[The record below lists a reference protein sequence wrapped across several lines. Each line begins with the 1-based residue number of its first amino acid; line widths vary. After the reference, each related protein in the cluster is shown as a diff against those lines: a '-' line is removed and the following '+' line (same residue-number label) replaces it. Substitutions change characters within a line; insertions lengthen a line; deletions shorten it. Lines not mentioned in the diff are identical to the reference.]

1 MESKRVCA
9 LYFSATGNTEK
20 TVATF
25 AETLA
30 EQLGVPWERLPFTKP
45 AERERD
51 YVFADTDLVV
61 VGTPTYAGKIPNKIL
76 PDLKARLHG
85 NGALAAAIVSFGNR
99 SYDNALAELWSVLMN
114 NGFHPVAAGAFV
126 GRHAFTDKLG
136 EGRPDWDDKRQMRQ
150 FAAQIAG
157 KLRSGRGETVAVPGV
172 PDAPYYIPKGV
183 DGEPVK
189 FLQAKPR
196 TDPGKCTNCGAC
208 ARLCPMGAIDPRD
221 VFRVP
226 GTCIKCQCCVRK
238 CTRHAKYFDD
248 PAFLSH
254 VAMLEHHF
262 TEPKKNEVF
271 L

>member
-1 MESKRVCA
+1 MEITKVWA
-9 LYFSATGNTEK
+9 LYYSATGTTDKAVNTI
-20 TVATF
+20 
-25 AETLA
+25 AEELDAQLTL
-30 EQLGVPWERLPFTKP
+30 PIERLSFTRP
-45 AERERD
+45 AERTGTHLFTAE
-51 YVFADTDLVV
+51 DLVV
-61 VGTPTYAGKIPNKIL
+61 VGSPTYAGRLPNKIA
-76 PDLKARLHG
+76 PDFRSGLRGEGTPAVPVVL
-85 NGALAAAIVSFGNR
+85 FGNR

-114 NGFHPVAAGAFV
+114 N
-126 GRHAFTDKLG
+126 
-136 EGRPDWDDKRQMRQ
+136 
-150 FAAQIAG
+150 AAQIAG
-157 KLRSGRGETVAVPGV
+157 KLRSGRGGTVAVPGV

-254 VAMLEHHF
+254 VAMLEQNF
-262 TEPKKNEVF
+262 AEPKENEVF